1 MLSEEQILNIVRN
14 ITLESFENDIENI
27 STNSQIITYPLLIAR
42 LRKYV
47 DVLSIKSVIPLEETI
62 DQEQYDLYNI
72 IREILEFNY
81 DTKFKIHLYILHA
94 FFNKYRDDA
103 LDHKMISRYNI
114 LKFENEKH
122 QKTFYNL
129 TYLISIFCNKNNVNS
144 NTINIFLSKLL
155 NRDEVYISDRAK
167 NNLYKFYKEM

>member
-72 IREILEFNY
+72 MREILEFNY
-81 DTKFKIHLYILHA
+81 DTKVKIHL
-94 FFNKYRDDA
+94 
-103 LDHKMISRYNI
+103 
-114 LKFENEKH
+114 
-122 QKTFYNL
+122 
-129 TYLISIFCNKNNVNS
+129 
-144 NTINIFLSKLL
+144 
-155 NRDEVYISDRAK
+155 
-167 NNLYKFYKEM
+167 